1 LPERCRP
8 AWAARYGDVLLVL
21 NQERDGRTHLAE
33 ARIEFGQLLA
43 GIGAKREQ
51 LVVH

>member
-8 AWAARYGDVLLVL
+8 AWAARYGYVLLVL
-21 NQERDGRTHLAE
+21 NQERDGRAHLAE
-33 ARIEFGQLLA
+33 PSIEFGQLLP
-43 GIGAKREQ
+43 GIGAKRKQ